1 MLAPSPITLRWLIAV
16 LFRFSMK
23 FIQRSLLVISCTLF
37 AWIVPGSTVVVDD
50 WYRIAYRISDP
61 AFDYIGWEVEA
72 IRKKAEQTLFGY
84 QAFMTE
90 AERSQF
96 VREYMADLTQAHI
109 LEGEI
114 NRIYIDPNISNPD
127 VESADLRTERDS
139 LRSDLAQRQLT
150 AEAILEGQVATIL
163 VEEGFGTFG
172 QLFPPM
178 AMHFTQI
185 PNLLI
190 VSPRDEIRFDIS
202 LNVVPL
208 PIDEIAQLETDIDFS
223 EGVSSLIVPLGG
235 IALYPAMIFETTS
248 IPHAVEVFAHEW
260 LHHYLY
266 FYPLGWTY
274 FSVGFAGDARTIN
287 ETTADI
293 FGKEVAR
300 LVLSRYYPDL
310 LPSPPQPVDES
321 NPVIVE
327 PDPDGF
333 DFGAIMNET
342 RMTVDELLAD
352 GKVEEAEAYMETQ
365 RQLFVENGFGIRK
378 LNQAYF
384 AFYGGYQG
392 GGIPGVAGE
401 DPIGPAIH
409 TIRENSPSLLQFV
422 NTMQNI
428 TTLDILLEQAQ
439 SIP

>member
-1 MLAPSPITLRWLIAV
+1 M
-16 LFRFSMK
+16 RFYISSK
-23 FIQRSLLVISCTLF
+23 VIQRSLLLIVCALF
-37 AWIVPGSTVVVDD
+37 AWVIPGSTVVVDD
-50 WYRIAYRISDP
+50 WYRIAFRVSDH
-61 AFDYIGWEVEA
+61 AFDYVGWEIEA
-72 IRKKAEQTLFGY
+72 IGKKAEQTLFGY
-84 QAFMTE
+84 HAFMTE

-96 VREYMADLTQAHI
+96 VHDYMTDLTQAHI

-114 NRIYIDPNISNPD
+114 NRIYIDPNISDPD
-127 VESADLRTERDS
+127 AESADLRAERDT
-139 LRSDLAQRQLT
+139 LRADLAQRQLT

-208 PIDEIAQLETDIDFS
+208 PIGDIAQLEAEIDAT
-223 EGVSSLIVPLGG
+223 EDVSSLIVPLGG

-274 FSVGFAGDARTIN
+274 FSIGFAGDARTIN

-300 LVLSRYYPDL
+300 LVLARYYPDL
-310 LPSPPQPVDES
+310 LPPPPQPVDEG
-321 NPVIVE
+321 NPIIVE
-327 PDPDGF
+327 PDPDAF
-333 DFGAIMNET
+333 DFGATMNET
-342 RMTVDELLAD
+342 RVTVDDLLAD
-352 GKVEEAEAYMETQ
+352 GNVEEAEAYMEAQ
-365 RQLFVENGFGIRK
+365 RQIFVENGYGIRK
-378 LNQAYF
+378 INQAYF

-409 TIRENSPSLLQFV
+409 TVRENSPTLLQFV

-428 TTLDILLEQAQ
+428 TTLEALLEQAQ
-439 SIP
+439 SSP